1 MKLSFSTNGWQEL
14 SWADF
19 VSTANELGF
28 SGIEIHN
35 ITDER
40 FTGND
45 APFNKQN
52 SSATVHKLRE
62 NSLSIPCLDTFCNIA
77 DANTADESFEEI
89 ATAIEI
95 ASRIRCSYVRI
106 HAYSTGES
114 KEIEDSNVT
123 SIIGR
128 LIEKAEQDNVALLV
142 ETVGLYA
149 DTS

>member
-14 SWADF
+14 SWSEF

-35 ITDER
+35 ITDDR

-62 NSLSIPCLDTFCNIA
+62 NSLTVSCLDTFCNIA
-77 DANTADESFEEI
+77 DASAADEGYEEI

-95 ASRIRCSYVRI
+95 A
-106 HAYSTGES
+106 A
-114 KEIEDSNVT
+114 
-123 SIIGR
+123 
-128 LIEKAEQDNVALLV
+128 
-142 ETVGLYA
+142 
-149 DTS
+149 